1 MEVDDGAKTGTT
13 TIEVSVT
20 SVNDDTPAWSTIP
33 SSAISVNENTA
44 IGTSISSVTAADV
57 DYGDHGTIT
66 YSIVTV
72 AGDDSSDGASLFSID
87 PSDGDVRYLKNITV
101 YFNIAIVIDCRT
113 NLKHCLQIIHI
124 SSGQ

>member
-87 PSDGDVRYLKNITV
+87 PSDGDVRFK
-101 YFNIAIVIDCRT
+101 NIAIHIDIT
-113 NLKHCLQIIHI
+113 IAIDLWIHLKHCCQIIYI
-124 SSGQ
+124 NSGQ